1 MGNQRSPLLL
11 ISIGCKIMNT
21 QTINTIDI
29 GEIAINVVR
38 KNIKNVHLS
47 VYPPSGNV
55 RISAPLRMN
64 LDTIRVFA
72 ISKLDWIRHQQQ
84 KLRSQVREAPR
95 EYIDRES
102 HYLWGK
108 RYLLNLIEIEAPA
121 RLELAHDRIVLQ
133 VRPGAT
139 TERKR
144 AIVDEFY
151 RCQIE
156 AAIPP
161 LIAKWEY
168 LMGVEVASFS
178 VRKMKTKWGSCTPSL
193 QTIRFNLELAKKP
206 AECLEYVIVHELVH
220 LLEPSHNYRFVAFM
234 DSFMPKWK
242 FYQSEL
248 NRLPILD
255 D

>member
-1 MGNQRSPLLL
+1 M
-11 ISIGCKIMNT
+11 KT
-21 QTINTIDI
+21 QTINTINLD
-29 GEIAINVVR
+29 EIVISVVQ

-47 VYPPSGNV
+47 VYPPMGNV
-55 RISAPLRMN
+55 RISAPLRID

-84 KLRSQVREAPR
+84 KLRNQVRETPR
-95 EYIDRES
+95 EYIDREN

-108 RYLLNLIEIEAPA
+108 CYLLNLIEIEAPA
-121 RLELAHDRIVLQ
+121 RIELQHDHILLQ

-139 TERKR
+139 TDRKR
-144 AIVDEFY
+144 TIVDEFY
-151 RCQIE
+151 RSQIE

-161 LIAKWEY
+161 LIVKWED
-168 LMGVEVASFS
+168 LMGVDVASFS
-178 VRKMKTKWGSCTPSL
+178 VRKMKTKWGSCTPAL

-206 AECLEYVIVHELVH
+206 AKCLEYVIVHEMVH
-220 LLEPSHNYRFVAFM
+220 LLEPSHNYRFVALM
-234 DSFMPKWK
+234 DSFMPKWR

-248 NRLPILD
+248 NRLPIHLD

>member
-1 MGNQRSPLLL
+1 M
-11 ISIGCKIMNT
+11 KT

-29 GEIAINVVR
+29 GEIAVNVIR

-47 VYPPSGNV
+47 VYPPHGNV

-64 LDTIRVFA
+64 IDTIRVFA
-72 ISKLDWIRHQQQ
+72 ISKLDWIKKHQQ
-84 KLRSQVREAPR
+84 KICSQVRETPR

-121 RLELAHDRIVLQ
+121 YLELQHDCMVLQ
-133 VRPGAT
+133 IRPDAT
-139 TERKR
+139 TDRKR

-151 RCQIE
+151 RHQIE
-156 AAIPP
+156 IAIPP
-161 LIAKWEY
+161 LIAKWEK
-168 LMGVEVASFS
+168 LMGLQVNSFT

-206 AECLEYVIVHELVH
+206 AECLEYVVVHEMVH
-220 LLEPSHNYRFVAFM
+220 LLEPSHNKRFVAFM
-234 DSFMPKWK
+234 DSFMPKWR

-248 NRLPILD
+248 NRLPI
-255 D
+255 

>member
-1 MGNQRSPLLL
+1 M
-11 ISIGCKIMNT
+11 KT
-21 QTINTIDI
+21 QTINTIDLD
-29 GEIAINVVR
+29 EIVISVVQ

-47 VYPPSGNV
+47 VYPPMGNV

-84 KLRSQVREAPR
+84 KLRNQVRETPR
-95 EYIDRES
+95 EYIDREN

-108 RYLLNLIEIEAPA
+108 CYLLNLIEIEAPA
-121 RLELAHDRIVLQ
+121 RLELQHDHILLQ

-139 TERKR
+139 TDRKR
-144 AIVDEFY
+144 TIVDEFY
-151 RCQIE
+151 RSQIE
-156 AAIPP
+156 VAIPP
-161 LIAKWEY
+161 LIVKWED
-168 LMGVEVASFS
+168 LMGVSVASFS
-178 VRKMKTKWGSCTPSL
+178 IRKMKTKWGSCTPAL

-206 AECLEYVIVHELVH
+206 AKCLEYVIVHEMVH
-220 LLEPSHNYRFVAFM
+220 LLEPSHNHRFVALM
-234 DSFMPKWK
+234 DSFMPQWR

-248 NRLPILD
+248 NRLPIHPD

>member
-1 MGNQRSPLLL
+1 M
-11 ISIGCKIMNT
+11 KT
-21 QTINTIDI
+21 QTINTIDLD
-29 GEIAINVVR
+29 EIVISVVQ

-47 VYPPSGNV
+47 VYPPMGNV

-84 KLRSQVREAPR
+84 KLRNQVRETPR
-95 EYIDRES
+95 EYIDREN

-108 RYLLNLIEIEAPA
+108 CYLLNLIEIEAPA
-121 RLELAHDRIVLQ
+121 RLELQHDHILLQ

-139 TERKR
+139 TDRKR
-144 AIVDEFY
+144 TIVDEFY
-151 RCQIE
+151 RSQIE

-161 LIAKWEY
+161 LIVKWED
-168 LMGVEVASFS
+168 LMGVSVASFS
-178 VRKMKTKWGSCTPSL
+178 IRKMKTKWGSCTPAL

-206 AECLEYVIVHELVH
+206 AKCLEYVIVHEMVH
-220 LLEPSHNYRFVAFM
+220 LLEPSHNHRFVALM
-234 DSFMPKWK
+234 DSFMPQWR

-248 NRLPILD
+248 NRLPIHPD

>member
-1 MGNQRSPLLL
+1 M
-11 ISIGCKIMNT
+11 KT
-21 QTINTIDI
+21 QTINTIDLD
-29 GEIAINVVR
+29 EIVISVVQ

-47 VYPPSGNV
+47 VYPPMGNV

-84 KLRSQVREAPR
+84 KLRNQVRETPR
-95 EYIDRES
+95 EYIDREN

-108 RYLLNLIEIEAPA
+108 CYLLNLIEIEAPA
-121 RLELAHDRIVLQ
+121 RIELQHDHILLQ

-139 TERKR
+139 TDRKR
-144 AIVDEFY
+144 TIVDEFY
-151 RCQIE
+151 RSQIE

-161 LIAKWEY
+161 LIVKWED
-168 LMGVEVASFS
+168 LMGVSVASFS
-178 VRKMKTKWGSCTPSL
+178 IRKMKTKWGSCTPAL

-206 AECLEYVIVHELVH
+206 AECLEYVIVHEMVH
-220 LLEPSHNYRFVAFM
+220 LLEPSHNRRFVALM
-234 DSFMPKWK
+234 DSFMPQWR

-248 NRLPILD
+248 NRLPIHLD

>member
-1 MGNQRSPLLL
+1 VEEMR
-11 ISIGCKIMNT
+11 T

-29 GEIAINVVR
+29 GDIAVNVVR

-47 VYPPSGNV
+47 VYPPMGDV

-84 KLRSQVREAPR
+84 KLQNQVRETPR

-108 RYLLNLIEIEAPA
+108 RYLLNLIEIDAPPC
-121 RLELAHDRIVLQ
+121 LEIQHDRILLQ

-139 TERKR
+139 ITKKR
-144 AIVDEFY
+144 AIFDAFY
-151 RCQIE
+151 RHQIE
-156 AAIPP
+156 VAIPP
-161 LIAKWEY
+161 LIAKWER
-168 LMGVEVASFS
+168 LMGLHVNSFTI
-178 VRKMKTKWGSCTPSL
+178 RKMKTKWGSCTPAL

-206 AECLEYVIVHELVH
+206 AECLEYVIVHEMVH
-220 LLEPSHNYRFVAFM
+220 LLEPSHNKRFIAFM
-234 DSFMPKWK
+234 DSFMPKWR

-248 NRLPILD
+248 NRLAI
-255 D
+255 

>member
-1 MGNQRSPLLL
+1 MT
-11 ISIGCKIMNT
+11 T

-29 GEIAINVVR
+29 GNIAINVVR

-47 VYPPSGNV
+47 VYPPLGNV

-84 KLRSQVREAPR
+84 KLQNQVRETPR

-108 RYLLNLIEIEAPA
+108 RYLLNLIEIDAPA
-121 RLELAHDRIVLQ
+121 RLELRHDCIVLR

-139 TERKR
+139 TDRKR

-151 RCQIE
+151 RHQIE
-156 AAIPP
+156 TAIPP
-161 LIAKWEY
+161 LIAKWEK
-168 LMGVEVASFS
+168 LMGLHVNSFT

-206 AECLEYVIVHELVH
+206 AECLEYVVVHEMVH
-220 LLEPSHNYRFVAFM
+220 LLEPSHNKRFVAFM
-234 DSFMPKWK
+234 DSFMPKWR
-242 FYQSEL
+242 FYQAEL
-248 NRLPILD
+248 NRLPI
-255 D
+255 

>member
-1 MGNQRSPLLL
+1 M
-11 ISIGCKIMNT
+11 KT
-21 QTINTIDI
+21 QTISTIDI
-29 GEIAINVVR
+29 GDIAVNVVR

-47 VYPPSGNV
+47 VYPPMGNV

-84 KLRSQVREAPR
+84 KLQNQVRETPR

-108 RYLLNLIEIEAPA
+108 RYLLNLIEIDAPA
-121 RLELAHDRIVLQ
+121 HLELAHDRILLQ

-139 TERKR
+139 IDRKR

-156 AAIPP
+156 IAIPP
-161 LIAKWEY
+161 LIAKWER
-168 LMGVEVASFS
+168 LMGLHVNSFTI
-178 VRKMKTKWGSCTPSL
+178 RKMKTKWGSCTPSL

-206 AECLEYVIVHELVH
+206 VECLEYVIVHEMVH
-220 LLEPSHNYRFVAFM
+220 LLEPSHNQRFVAFM
-234 DSFMPKWK
+234 DSFMPKWR
-242 FYQSEL
+242 FYQAEL
-248 NRLPILD
+248 NRLPI
-255 D
+255 